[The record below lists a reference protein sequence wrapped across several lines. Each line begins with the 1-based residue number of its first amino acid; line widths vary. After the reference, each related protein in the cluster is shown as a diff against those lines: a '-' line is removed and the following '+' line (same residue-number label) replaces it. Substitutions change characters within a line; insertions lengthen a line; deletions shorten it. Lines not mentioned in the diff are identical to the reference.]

1 MSAQEQAAQHDD
13 HTMVRS
19 DWLLLLIPG
28 LIWGSSFFF
37 IAEGLDAFEPA
48 LITPLRVLF
57 GFCALIAFPKSRV
70 AIPRSDY
77 PAIALLG
84 VLWIALP
91 LSLFPF
97 AEQHV
102 SSSVTGM
109 LNGATPLFVATVAS
123 LMHKSLP
130 RRNQITGLLVGFGGV
145 MLIAVPTANEAAAS
159 AFGVGLI
166 MLALCC
172 YGIALN
178 LAVPLQ
184 RKHGALPIIVR
195 AQGVAFVLT
204 APFGVAAIPD
214 SSFAWHSLFAMVGL
228 GVGGTGIAYAL
239 TTTLAGRV
247 GSTRTSV
254 TTYIMPVVALFLGA
268 VVRNEVVAGLS
279 LVGCGVA
286 LVGAFLTNR
295 TRRL

>member
-1 MSAQEQAAQHDD
+1 MG
-13 HTMVRS
+13 RS
-19 DWLLLLIPG
+19 DWLLLLMPG

-37 IAEGLDAFEPA
+37 IAEGLDAFQPA

-57 GFCALIAFPKSRV
+57 GFLALVALPQSRKH
-70 AIPRSDY
+70 IPRKDLPS
-77 PAIALLG
+77 IALLG
-84 VLWIALP
+84 VFWMVIP

-109 LNGATPLFVATVAS
+109 LNGATPLFVVTVTS
-123 LMHKSLP
+123 LMHKSFP
-130 RRNQITGLLVGFGGV
+130 HRNQLLGLLVGFCGV
-145 MLIAVPTANEAAAS
+145 LLIAIPTANNNS
-159 AFGVGLI
+159 SSKFGVALI
-166 MLALCC
+166 MCALCC

-184 RKHGALPIIVR
+184 KKYGALPVIVR
-195 AQGVAFVLT
+195 AQAVALILT
-204 APFGVAAIPD
+204 APFGIAAIPN

-239 TTTLAGRV
+239 ATTLAGRV

-254 TTYIMPVVALFLGA
+254 TTYIIPVVALFLGA
-268 VVRNEVVAGLS
+268 IVRDEIVAGLS

-286 LVGAFLTNR
+286 LTGAFLTNR
-295 TRRL
+295 SRK

>member
-1 MSAQEQAAQHDD
+1 MG
-13 HTMVRS
+13 RS

-37 IAEGLDAFEPA
+37 IAEGLDAFQPA

-57 GFCALIAFPKSRV
+57 GFLALVALPQSRKHVPKKDLPS
-70 AIPRSDY
+70 
-77 PAIALLG
+77 IALLG
-84 VLWIALP
+84 VFWIAIP

-123 LMHKSLP
+123 LMQRCFPH
-130 RRNQITGLLVGFGGV
+130 RNQILGLLVGFCGV
-145 MLIAVPTANEAAAS
+145 LLIAIPTANRTSSS
-159 AFGVGLI
+159 AFGVALI
-166 MLALCC
+166 AGALCC

-184 RKHGALPIIVR
+184 QKHGALPVIVR
-195 AQGVAFVLT
+195 AQVVALILT
-204 APFGVAAIPD
+204 TPFGIAAIPS

-239 TTTLAGRV
+239 TATLAGRV

-254 TTYIMPVVALFLGA
+254 TTYIMPVVALFLG
-268 VVRNEVVAGLS
+268 VVIRSEAIAALS
-279 LVGCGVA
+279 LAGCAVA
-286 LVGAFLTNR
+286 LIGAFLTNR
-295 TRRL
+295 TRK

>member
-1 MSAQEQAAQHDD
+1 MASSHNDYR
-13 HTMVRS
+13 MGRS
-19 DWLLLLIPG
+19 DWLLLLMPG

-37 IAEGLDAFEPA
+37 IAEGLDAFQPA

-57 GFCALIAFPKSRV
+57 GFLALIALPQSRKH
-70 AIPRSDY
+70 IPIKDLSS
-77 PAIALLG
+77 IALLG
-84 VLWIALP
+84 VFWMVIP

-123 LMHKSLP
+123 LMHKSFP
-130 RRNQITGLLVGFGGV
+130 HRNQLLGLLVGFCGV
-145 MLIAVPTANEAAAS
+145 LLIALPTANNNS
-159 AFGVGLI
+159 SSKFGVALI
-166 MLALCC
+166 MCALCC

-184 RKHGALPIIVR
+184 KKHGALPVIVR
-195 AQGVAFVLT
+195 AQAVALILT
-204 APFGVAAIPD
+204 APFGIAAIPS

-239 TTTLAGRV
+239 ATTLAGRV

-254 TTYIMPVVALFLGA
+254 TTYIVPVVALFLGA
-268 VVRNEVVAGLS
+268 IVRDEVVAGLS
-279 LVGCGVA
+279 LAGCGVA
-286 LVGAFLTNR
+286 LAGAFLTNR
-295 TRRL
+295 SRK

>member
-1 MSAQEQAAQHDD
+1 MSTSTAHSDYR
-13 HTMVRS
+13 MGRS
-19 DWLLLLIPG
+19 DWLLLVIPG

-48 LITPLRVLF
+48 LITPLRILF
-57 GFCALIAFPKSRV
+57 GFLALIAFSQSRKHIPKKDLPS
-70 AIPRSDY
+70 
-77 PAIALLG
+77 IALLG
-84 VLWIALP
+84 VFWIAIP

-123 LMHKSLP
+123 LMHKRFP
-130 RRNQITGLLVGFGGV
+130 HRNQVLGLLVGFGGV
-145 MLIAVPTANEAAAS
+145 LLIAIPTANKTSSS
-159 AFGVGLI
+159 AFGVALI
-166 MLALCC
+166 MSALCC

-184 RKHGALPIIVR
+184 QKHGALPVIVR
-195 AQGVAFVLT
+195 AQVVALVLT
-204 APFGVAAIPD
+204 APFGIAAIPS

-268 VVRNEVVAGLS
+268 VIRNEVVAGLS

-286 LVGAFLTNR
+286 LAGAFLTNR
-295 TRRL
+295 SRK

>member
-1 MSAQEQAAQHDD
+1 MTSSHNDYR
-13 HTMVRS
+13 MGRS
-19 DWLLLLIPG
+19 DWLLLLMPG

-37 IAEGLDAFEPA
+37 IAEGLDAFQPA

-57 GFCALIAFPKSRV
+57 GFLALVALPQSRKH
-70 AIPRSDY
+70 IPRKDLPS
-77 PAIALLG
+77 IALLG
-84 VLWIALP
+84 VFWMVIP

-109 LNGATPLFVATVAS
+109 LNGATPLFVVTVTS
-123 LMHKSLP
+123 LMHKSFP
-130 RRNQITGLLVGFGGV
+130 HRNQLLGLLVGFCGV
-145 MLIAVPTANEAAAS
+145 LLIAIPTANNNS
-159 AFGVGLI
+159 SSKFGVALI
-166 MLALCC
+166 MCALCC

-184 RKHGALPIIVR
+184 KKYGALPVIVR
-195 AQGVAFVLT
+195 ALAVALILT
-204 APFGVAAIPD
+204 APFGIAAIPN

-239 TTTLAGRV
+239 ATTLAGRV

-254 TTYIMPVVALFLGA
+254 TTYIIPVVALFLGA
-268 VVRNEVVAGLS
+268 IVRDEIVAGLS

-286 LVGAFLTNR
+286 LTGAFLTNR
-295 TRRL
+295 SRK

>member
-1 MSAQEQAAQHDD
+1 MG
-13 HTMVRS
+13 RS
-19 DWLLLLIPG
+19 DWLLLLMPG

-37 IAEGLDAFEPA
+37 IAEGLDAFQPA

-57 GFCALIAFPKSRV
+57 GFLALVALPQSRKH
-70 AIPRSDY
+70 IPRKDLPS
-77 PAIALLG
+77 IALLG
-84 VLWIALP
+84 VFWMVIP

-109 LNGATPLFVATVAS
+109 LNGATPLFVVTVTS
-123 LMHKSLP
+123 LMHKSFP
-130 RRNQITGLLVGFGGV
+130 HRNQLLGLLVGFCGV
-145 MLIAVPTANEAAAS
+145 LLIAIPTANNNS
-159 AFGVGLI
+159 SSKFGVALI
-166 MLALCC
+166 MCALCC

-184 RKHGALPIIVR
+184 KKYGALPVIVR
-195 AQGVAFVLT
+195 ALAVALILT
-204 APFGVAAIPD
+204 APFGIAAIPN

-239 TTTLAGRV
+239 ATTLAGRV

-254 TTYIMPVVALFLGA
+254 TTYIIPVVALFLGA
-268 VVRNEVVAGLS
+268 IVRDEIVAGLS

-286 LVGAFLTNR
+286 LTGAFLTNR
-295 TRRL
+295 SRK

>member
-1 MSAQEQAAQHDD
+1 MG
-13 HTMVRS
+13 RS
-19 DWLLLLIPG
+19 DWLLLLMPG

-37 IAEGLDAFEPA
+37 IAEGLDAFQPA

-57 GFCALIAFPKSRV
+57 GFLALVALPQSRKH
-70 AIPRSDY
+70 IPRKDLPS
-77 PAIALLG
+77 IALLG
-84 VLWIALP
+84 VFWMVIP

-109 LNGATPLFVATVAS
+109 LNGATPLFVVTVTS
-123 LMHKSLP
+123 LMHKSFP
-130 RRNQITGLLVGFGGV
+130 HRNLLLGLLVGFCGV
-145 MLIAVPTANEAAAS
+145 LLIAIPTANNNS
-159 AFGVGLI
+159 SSKFGVALI
-166 MLALCC
+166 MCALCC

-184 RKHGALPIIVR
+184 KKYGALPVIVR
-195 AQGVAFVLT
+195 AQAVALILT
-204 APFGVAAIPD
+204 APFGIAAIPN

-239 TTTLAGRV
+239 ATTLAGRV

-254 TTYIMPVVALFLGA
+254 TTYIIPVVALFLGA
-268 VVRNEVVAGLS
+268 IVRDEIVAGLS

-286 LVGAFLTNR
+286 LTGAFLTNR
-295 TRRL
+295 SRK

>member
-1 MSAQEQAAQHDD
+1 MG
-13 HTMVRS
+13 RS
-19 DWLLLLIPG
+19 DWLLLLMPG

-37 IAEGLDAFEPA
+37 IAEGLDAFQPA

-57 GFCALIAFPKSRV
+57 GFLALVALPQSRKH
-70 AIPRSDY
+70 IPRKDLPS
-77 PAIALLG
+77 IALLG
-84 VLWIALP
+84 VFWMVIP

-109 LNGATPLFVATVAS
+109 LNGATPLFVVTVTS
-123 LMHKSLP
+123 LMHKSFP
-130 RRNQITGLLVGFGGV
+130 HRNQLLGLLVGFCGV
-145 MLIAVPTANEAAAS
+145 LLIAIPTANNNS
-159 AFGVGLI
+159 SSKFGVALI
-166 MLALCC
+166 MCALCC

-178 LAVPLQ
+178 LAIPLQ
-184 RKHGALPIIVR
+184 KKHGALPVIVR
-195 AQGVAFVLT
+195 ALAVALILT
-204 APFGVAAIPD
+204 APFGIAAIPN

-239 TTTLAGRV
+239 ATTLAGRV

-254 TTYIMPVVALFLGA
+254 TTYIIPVVALFLGA
-268 VVRNEVVAGLS
+268 IVRDEIVAGLS

-286 LVGAFLTNR
+286 LTGAFLTNR
-295 TRRL
+295 SRK

>member
-1 MSAQEQAAQHDD
+1 
-13 HTMVRS
+13 V
-19 DWLLLLIPG
+19 
-28 LIWGSSFFF
+28 F
-37 IAEGLDAFEPA
+37 
-48 LITPLRVLF
+48 
-57 GFCALIAFPKSRV
+57 
-70 AIPRSDY
+70 
-77 PAIALLG
+77 
-84 VLWIALP
+84 WIAIP

-109 LNGATPLFVATVAS
+109 LNGATPLFVAAVAS
-123 LMHKSLP
+123 LMHKRFP
-130 RRNQITGLLVGFGGV
+130 HRNQILGLLVGFCGV
-145 MLIAVPTANEAAAS
+145 LLIAIPTANKTSSS
-159 AFGVGLI
+159 AFGVVLI
-166 MLALCC
+166 MCALCC

-184 RKHGALPIIVR
+184 QKHGALPIIVR
-195 AQGVAFVLT
+195 AQVVAFVLT
-204 APFGVAAIPD
+204 APFGIAAIPS

-268 VVRNEVVAGLS
+268 VIRNEAVAALS
-279 LVGCGVA
+279 LVGCAVA

-295 TRRL
+295 TRK